1 MPEKICL
8 RRAAA
13 ANLLHEIPAKT
24 CRLVQCQ
31 FPYIGIRLV
40 MAELSI
46 PLQHVYHGLGLVM
59 ADFSIPL
66 QHIFHGLGL
75 VNSLTTQ
82 LQTKRESGTLG
93 TQVVATDI
101 IVQVNVTIVAKRH
114 LSILL
119 QHS

>member
-1 MPEKICL
+1 MPEKIWL
-8 RRAAA
+8 RRADAA
-13 ANLLHEIPAKT
+13 FARDSCKNLQT
-24 CRLVQCQ
+24 CQ
-31 FPYIGIRLV
+31 FPYIGFGLV

-46 PLQHVYHGLGLVM
+46 PLQHGYHGLGLVM

-82 LQTKRESGTLG
+82 LQTKRERGTLG

-101 IVQVNVTIVAKRH
+101 IV
-114 LSILL
+114 
-119 QHS
+119 